1 MRTKKR
7 QTRTGATVKATSFI
21 AAIMLAVGSAAHAQE
36 NPPTQNEAP
45 AQNPAAP
52 QSAAPAQ
59 PAAAES
65 PAGRPAPDPRRRDIA
80 MMEGVLTKALEQGA
94 QDLAQQ
100 LKLREPNSAF
110 VTGTGRARGIILEGY
125 GVFFHVDVPGMR
137 QSVIWSAQ
145 MLELEQQRQAARQ
158 FLANASPHHPLR
170 KFAEMELRQIE
181 RLMGAA
187 QGAVVVPNPTTDTE
201 MAKQGTIGA
210 AVAVGESVVT
220 PSTPPAP
227 PPPPPVQQLRDP
239 NELYTD
245 SVKNA
250 LIEAMLRYS
259 AFLKIADNEWLT
271 VAASDSDGP
280 SPGQID
286 DASRIVI
293 RVKGADLAAFQAG
306 KLTREEVMKRVEVKE
321 F

>member
-1 MRTKKR
+1 M
-7 QTRTGATVKATSFI
+7 KATLI
-21 AAIMLAVGSAAHAQE
+21 VAAALLAVGPAVHAQE
-36 NPPTQNEAP
+36 VPPQNPPP
-45 AQNPAAP
+45 A
-52 QSAAPAQ
+52 S
-59 PAAAES
+59 PAAAAPV
-65 PAGRPAPDPRRRDIA
+65 PAPISTAVARPAPDPRRRDIA
-80 MMEGVLTKALEQGA
+80 MMEGVLTKALQQGA

-110 VTGTGRARGIILEGY
+110 VTGTGRARGFILDGY
-125 GVFFHVDVPGMR
+125 GVFFDVDVPGMR

-145 MLELEQQRQAARQ
+145 MLELEQQRQGALQ
-158 FLANASPHHPLR
+158 FLANASPDHPLR

-187 QGAVVVPNPTTDTE
+187 QGGVVVPAPNENMQLAPPPG
-201 MAKQGTIGA
+201 QIGA
-210 AVAVGESVVT
+210 AVAVAEGAVGS
-220 PSTPPAP
+220 
-227 PPPPPVQQLRDP
+227 QQLRDP

-250 LIEAMLRYS
+250 LIDAMLRYS

-293 RVKGADLAAFQAG
+293 RVKGADIAAFQAG
-306 KLTREEVMKRVEVKE
+306 KLTKEEVMKRVEVRE

>member
-1 MRTKKR
+1 M
-7 QTRTGATVKATSFI
+7 KATSFV
-21 AAIMLAVGSAAHAQE
+21 AAVMLAVGTAAYAQE
-36 NPPTQNEAP
+36 VPPPQNPPPAVPPVTTPAATPAP
-45 AQNPAAP
+45 APT
-52 QSAAPAQ
+52 
-59 PAAAES
+59 AAAM
-65 PAGRPAPDPRRRDIA
+65 ARPAPDPRRRDIA
-80 MMEGVLTKALEQGA
+80 MMEGVLTKALQQGA
-94 QDLAQQ
+94 QALAQQ

-110 VTGTGRARGIILEGY
+110 VTGTGRARGFILDGY
-125 GVFFHVDVPGMR
+125 GVFFDVDVPGMR

-145 MLELEQQRQAARQ
+145 MLELEQQRQGALQ
-158 FLANASPHHPLR
+158 FLANASPDHPLR

-187 QGAVVVPNPTTDTE
+187 QGGVVPAPNQNMQLAP
-201 MAKQGTIGA
+201 APGHVGA
-210 AVAVGESVVT
+210 AVAVAEGAVSEVHQ
-220 PSTPPAP
+220 P
-227 PPPPPVQQLRDP
+227 RDP

-245 SVKNA
+245 SVKDA
-250 LIEAMLRYS
+250 LIDAMLRYS

-293 RVKGADLAAFQAG
+293 RVKGADIAAFQAG
-306 KLTREEVMKRVEVKE
+306 KLTKEEVMKRVEVRE